1 MGLRRFLVADRSMEP
16 TLHDGDGLLAFR
28 PWRARPGQLR
38 CLEHPARPG
47 FWMVKRV
54 ADVADDGTMEVLA
67 DNRAAGG
74 VDSRTF
80 GRVRVDTTYRVL
92 VRIPQRLL

>member
-1 MGLRRFLVADRSMEP
+1 MEP
-16 TLHDGDGLLAFR
+16 SLHDGDGLVAFR

-38 CLEHPARPG
+38 CLEHPERPG

-54 ADVADDGTMEVLA
+54 ADVRADGTMEVAA
-67 DNRAAGG
+67 DNRDAGG

-80 GRVRVDTTYRVL
+80 GRVPVDDTYRVV
-92 VRIPQRLL
+92 VRIPGRFC